1 MSDWVLEAFH
11 EELRLGLENLAR
23 IELSK
28 LSKMELI
35 DFIIHSTDLMR
46 KKEDYNDKEA

>member
-11 EELRLGLENLAR
+11 EQLRLDLEALTR
-23 IELSK
+23 KELDK
-28 LSKMELI
+28 LTKEELI

-46 KKEDYNDKEA
+46 KREDCDE

>member
-11 EELRLGLENLAR
+11 EQLRLDLEDLAKK
-23 IELSK
+23 ELDK
-28 LSKMELI
+28 LTKEELI

-46 KKEDYNDKEA
+46 KKEDCDEG